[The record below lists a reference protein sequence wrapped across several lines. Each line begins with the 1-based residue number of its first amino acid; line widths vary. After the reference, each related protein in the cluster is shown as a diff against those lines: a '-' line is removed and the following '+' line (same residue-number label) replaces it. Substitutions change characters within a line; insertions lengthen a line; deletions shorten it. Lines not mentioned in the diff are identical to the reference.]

1 MSLDAHLTELGE
13 KHKLLEKRIQEAL
26 SRPSTDDAELAKL
39 KLEKLKLK
47 DQIARIKRPNGT
59 RH

>member
-1 MSLDAHLTELGE
+1 MSLFAHLTELSE

-26 SRPSTDDAELAKL
+26 NHPSTDDAELARL

-47 DQIARIKRPNGT
+47 DAIARISTET